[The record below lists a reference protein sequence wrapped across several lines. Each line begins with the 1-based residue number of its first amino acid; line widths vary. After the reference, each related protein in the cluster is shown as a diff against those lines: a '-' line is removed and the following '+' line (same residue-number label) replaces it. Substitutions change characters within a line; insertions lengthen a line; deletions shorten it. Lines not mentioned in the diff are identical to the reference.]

1 MTQRPPVPTTR
12 GSQDLFARAQAVI
25 PGGVNSPVRAF
36 RSVGGTPRFIA
47 SAQGSHLVDVDGNRY
62 VDYVGSWGPM
72 ILGHAH
78 PAIVAAAEQALR
90 RGSSYGAPTA
100 AEVELAETIVEAVPG
115 VDMVRCVSS
124 GTEATMSAIRL
135 ARGVTQRHTIVKFA
149 GHYHGHADSLLAS
162 AGSGVATFGLPD
174 SPGVTPGAAADTVVV
189 AWNDLAAVR
198 AVFDEM
204 GAQVAAVICEPVPGN
219 MGVVPPE
226 PGFLELLREL
236 TTGHGALLILD
247 EVMSGFRIG
256 RGGASEHFG
265 VTGDLVALGKVV
277 GGGFPLAAFGGAAD
291 VMRQLAPEGP
301 VYQAGTLSGNP
312 VAVAAGLAQLRLL
325 DDEAYKGLEQRADDL
340 RNGLTAVFGEAG
352 VSVQIPAVCSMF
364 SVFFTAAPVRG
375 FDQAKAADHGSYARF
390 FNGMLMRGH
399 YFPPSGYEAIFV
411 SLAHSAE
418 DIAATVAAARKVAAE
433 LAS

>member
-1 MTQRPPVPTTR
+1 MPTTR
-12 GSQDLFARAQAVI
+12 GSQDLFARARAVI

-78 PAIVAAAEQALR
+78 PQIVAAAEAALR

-100 AEVELAETIVEAVPG
+100 AEVELAETIVGAVPG
-115 VDMVRCVSS
+115 VDLVRCVSS

-135 ARGVTQRHTIVKFA
+135 ARGVTRRHTIVKFA

-174 SPGVTPGAAADTVVV
+174 SPGVTPGAAADTLVV
-189 AWNDLAAVR
+189 AWNDPAAVR
-198 AVFDEM
+198 AVFDEI
-204 GAQVAAVICEPVPGN
+204 GAQVAAVICELVPGN

-226 PGFLELLREL
+226 PGFLELLRQL
-236 TTGHGALLILD
+236 TTDHGALLILD
-247 EVMSGFRIG
+247 EVMTGFRIG

-265 VTGDLVALGKVV
+265 VTGDLVTLGKVV

-291 VMRQLAPEGP
+291 VMRELVPEGP

-312 VAVAAGLAQLRLL
+312 VAVAVGLAQLRLL
-325 DDEAYKGLEQRADDL
+325 DDEAYKGLEQRADTL
-340 RNGLTAVFGEAG
+340 RNGLTVAFGEAG
-352 VSVQIPAVCSMF
+352 VTVQIPAVRSMF
-364 SVFFTAAPVRG
+364 SLFFAPAPVRN

-411 SLAHSAE
+411 SLAHSAS
-418 DIAATVAAARKVAAE
+418 DIEATVAAARKVAAE